1 MATSTIYVDILSR
14 LLGIPGPTIAT
25 YIQRLREDETIFRR
39 GKQGPGAVDLT
50 VGELANLVIA
60 LCATPSTGRRAPNP
74 LDVVRTCRVAKKL
87 TDGALPSQIY
97 DDISYFAFSKAATF
111 GDALEALI
119 TDMRSGAYAA
129 WKGETYP
136 HALIRFYDH
145 GGRIFV
151 NFHRDP
157 TSPSSFIIF
166 RNDNGDFGGPC
177 LNQIAELDLFALE
190 AVAQAMGSI
199 GPKPAT

>member
-1 MATSTIYVDILSR
+1 MATTTVYVDILSR
-14 LLGIPGPTIAT
+14 HLGIPAPTITT

-50 VGELANLVIA
+50 TSEIANLLIA
-60 LCATPSTGRRAPNP
+60 LCATPSTGRRAPKP
-74 LDVVRTCRVAKKL
+74 LDVVKTCRAAKKL
-87 TDGALPSQIY
+87 TEGALPSQIS
-97 DDISYFAFSKAATF
+97 DDISHFAFCKAPTF
-111 GDALEALI
+111 GEALEGLI
-119 TDMRSGAYAA
+119 ADMRSGAYAA

-136 HALIRFYDH
+136 HAIIRFYDH

-157 TSPSSFIIF
+157 TSPSSFIVF
-166 RNDNGDFGGPC
+166 RNDDGDFGGPC

-190 AVAQAMGSI
+190 AIAQAMGSI
-199 GPKPAT
+199 VPEPAT